1 MSEDEKNQNQDN
13 PIEPNGRRPE
23 IVDMDPRIIKKGE
36 PQADYI
42 EIIQD
47 IEKRK
52 G

>member
-1 MSEDEKNQNQDN
+1 MAKDETNPNQDN
-13 PIEPNGRRPE
+13 PNQPDNPRPE
-23 IVDMDPRIIKKGE
+23 IIDLDPRIVKKGE